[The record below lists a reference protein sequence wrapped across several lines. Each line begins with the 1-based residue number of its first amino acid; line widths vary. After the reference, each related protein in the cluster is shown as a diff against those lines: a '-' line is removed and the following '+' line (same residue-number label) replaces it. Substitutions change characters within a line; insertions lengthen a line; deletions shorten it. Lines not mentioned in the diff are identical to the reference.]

1 MANGVLGL
9 GSGQASALNS
19 DLIERLKTAERK
31 SAVEPIETRITNI
44 TGEKETFSTVKTK
57 VSELLEA
64 LKPFDLFVSG
74 GVTAFEQKSA
84 TTSGDS
90 VTFDAAD
97 LQALKKGITTVS
109 VSQLAQKDVYQS
121 NAVDATTKDAVINA
135 GTLSIQAGSATAITF
150 DTTNKTYQQLADE
163 ITAKT
168 GMNASV
174 EQVGTNDFRLVIKS
188 EESGIDN
195 KLTITGDASLALGY
209 TATES
214 TIDENGVPT
223 VKTITNSTNHIL
235 EAKNMIAKVD
245 GVKYDVSSNN
255 ITVDGLKI
263 TANKLGDSNINI
275 AEDNTQVEAQMK
287 NFITKYNELVAL
299 VDTEV
304 FSAES
309 KLADKSSIRD
319 ILSQIKSKLFGSY
332 GDSNDKSMFNYG
344 VELDKYGGLTLDS
357 TKFNKIVQEDISS
370 LKDLFLGKAEKKGL
384 GTQLKELLSDMSL
397 TGGVLDT
404 YDKGIIARETKLNS
418 EKEKAEK
425 ALNVKYEQLSL
436 QFASY
441 GSLINQM
448 ESSFSGLKML
458 IQQSTSGN

>member
-19 DLIERLKTAERK
+19 DLIEKLKTAERK
-31 SAVEPIETRITNI
+31 SAVEPIEKRIKNI

-57 VSELLEA
+57 VSELLESI
-64 LKPFDLFVSG
+64 KPFDLFVSG
-74 GVTAFEQKSA
+74 GVTAFGQKSA

-109 VSQLAQKDVYQS
+109 VSQLSQKDVYQS
-121 NAVDATTKDAVINA
+121 NAVDTTTKDAVINS
-135 GTLSIQAGSATAITF
+135 GMLSIKVGSAVAEEF
-150 DTTNKTYQQLADE
+150 DTTNKTYKQLADE
-163 ITAKT
+163 ITSKT
-168 GMNASV
+168 GMNAAV
-174 EQVGTNDFRLVIKS
+174 EQVGTNSFRLVIKS

-195 KLTITGDASLALGY
+195 KLTITGAASQALGY
-209 TATES
+209 TTNGTAIS
-214 TIDENGVPT
+214 T
-223 VKTITNSTNHIL
+223 SNHIL
-235 EAKNMIAKVD
+235 EAKNMITKVD
-245 GVKYDVSSNN
+245 GVEYNVSSNN
-255 ITVDGLKI
+255 ITVEGLKI
-263 TANKLGDSNINI
+263 TANKIGDSTINI
-275 AEDNTQVEAQMK
+275 AEDNTKVETQMK

-304 FSAES
+304 FSATS
-309 KLADKSSIRD
+309 KLDDKASVREV
-319 ILSQIKSKLFGSY
+319 LSQIKSKLFGTY

-344 VELDKYGGLTLDS
+344 IELDKYGGLTLDS
-357 TKFNKIVQEDISS
+357 TKFNKVVQEDMSS
-370 LKDLFLGKAEKKGL
+370 LKDVFLGKAEKKGV

-397 TGGVLDT
+397 TGGILDT
-404 YDKGIIARETKLNS
+404 YDKGITTRETKLNS
-418 EKEKAEK
+418 EKEKAENT
-425 ALNVKYEQLSL
+425 LNVKYEQLAL

-458 IQQSTSGN
+458 IQQSNSGN

>member
-19 DLIERLKTAERK
+19 DLIEKLKTAERK
-31 SAVEPIETRITNI
+31 SAVEPIEKRIKNI

-57 VSELLEA
+57 VSELLESI
-64 LKPFDLFVSG
+64 KPFDLFVSG
-74 GVTAFEQKSA
+74 GVTAFGQKSA

-109 VSQLAQKDVYQS
+109 VSQLSQKDVYQS
-121 NAVDATTKDAVINA
+121 NAVDTTTKDAVINS
-135 GTLSIQAGSATAITF
+135 GMLSIKAGSAVAEEF
-150 DTTNKTYQQLADE
+150 DTTNKTYKQLADE
-163 ITAKT
+163 ITSKT
-168 GMNASV
+168 GMNAAV
-174 EQVGTNDFRLVIKS
+174 EQVGTNSFRLVIKS

-195 KLTITGDASLALGY
+195 KLTITGAASQALGY
-209 TATES
+209 TTNGTAIS
-214 TIDENGVPT
+214 T
-223 VKTITNSTNHIL
+223 SNHIL
-235 EAKNMIAKVD
+235 EAKNMITKVD
-245 GVKYDVSSNN
+245 GVEYNVSSNN
-255 ITVDGLKI
+255 ITVEGLKI
-263 TANKLGDSNINI
+263 TANKIGDSTINI
-275 AEDNTQVEAQMK
+275 AEDNTKVETQMK

-299 VDTEV
+299 FDTEV
-304 FSAES
+304 FSATS
-309 KLADKSSIRD
+309 KLDDKASVREV
-319 ILSQIKSKLFGSY
+319 LSQIKSKLFGTY

-344 VELDKYGGLTLDS
+344 IELDKYGGLTLDS
-357 TKFNKIVQEDISS
+357 TKFNKVVQEDMSS
-370 LKDLFLGKAEKKGL
+370 LKDVFLGKAEKKGV

-397 TGGVLDT
+397 TGGILDT
-404 YDKGIIARETKLNS
+404 YDKGITTRETKLNS
-418 EKEKAEK
+418 EKEKAENT
-425 ALNVKYEQLSL
+425 LNLKYEQLAL

>member
-31 SAVEPIETRITNI
+31 SVVESIETKITNI
-44 TGEKETFSTVKTK
+44 TGEKETFSTIKTK

-64 LKPFDLFVSG
+64 IKPFDLFVSG
-74 GVTAFEQKSA
+74 GATAFGQKSA

-109 VSQLAQKDVYQS
+109 VSKLAQKDVYQS
-121 NAVDATTKDAVINA
+121 ESVNATVKDAAINA
-135 GTLSIQAGSATAITF
+135 GILSIQAGSAVAEEF

-174 EQVGTNDFRLVIKS
+174 EQVGTNLFRLVIKS
-188 EESGIDN
+188 EESGLAN
-195 KLTITGDASLALGY
+195 KLTISSVGASGALGLDLS
-209 TATES
+209 ANN
-214 TIDENGVPT
+214 ILKAQN
-223 VKTITNSTNHIL
+223 L
-235 EAKNMIAKVD
+235 EATVD
-245 GVKYDVSSNN
+245 GVGYKVSSNSL
-255 ITVDGLKI
+255 TVDGLKI

-304 FSAES
+304 FSSES

-332 GDSNDKSMFNYG
+332 GDLNDKSMFNYG
-344 VELDKYGGLTLDS
+344 LELDKYGGLTLDS
-357 TKFNKIVQEDISS
+357 AKFNKAVQEDMTG

-397 TGGVLDT
+397 TSGVLDT
-404 YDKGIIARETKLNS
+404 YDKGITSRETKLNS

-425 ALNVKYEQLSL
+425 ALNAKYEQLSL

-441 GSLINQM
+441 GALINQM

>member
-19 DLIERLKTAERK
+19 DLIEKLKTAERK
-31 SAVEPIETRITNI
+31 SAVEPIEKRIKNI

-57 VSELLEA
+57 VSELLESI
-64 LKPFDLFVSG
+64 KPFDLFVSG
-74 GVTAFEQKSA
+74 GVTAFGQKSA

-121 NAVDATTKDAVINA
+121 NAVDTTTKDAVINS
-135 GTLSIQAGSATAITF
+135 GMLSIKAGSAVAEEF
-150 DTTNKTYQQLADE
+150 DTTNKTYKQLADE
-163 ITAKT
+163 ITSKT
-168 GMNASV
+168 GMNAAV
-174 EQVGTNDFRLVIKS
+174 EQVGTNSFRLVIKS

-195 KLTITGDASLALGY
+195 KLTITGAASQALGY
-209 TATES
+209 TTNGTAIS
-214 TIDENGVPT
+214 T
-223 VKTITNSTNHIL
+223 SNHIL
-235 EAKNMIAKVD
+235 EAKNMITKVD
-245 GVKYDVSSNN
+245 GVEYNVSSNN
-255 ITVDGLKI
+255 ITVEGLKI
-263 TANKLGDSNINI
+263 TANKIGDSTINI
-275 AEDNTQVEAQMK
+275 AEDNTKVETQMK

-304 FSAES
+304 FSATS
-309 KLADKSSIRD
+309 KLDDKASAREV
-319 ILSQIKSKLFGSY
+319 LSQIKSKLFGTY

-344 VELDKYGGLTLDS
+344 IELDKYGGLTLDS
-357 TKFNKIVQEDISS
+357 TKFNKVVQEDMSS
-370 LKDLFLGKAEKKGL
+370 LKDVFLGKAEKKGV

-397 TGGVLDT
+397 TGGILDT
-404 YDKGIIARETKLNS
+404 YDKGITIRETKLNS
-418 EKEKAEK
+418 EKEKAEN
-425 ALNVKYEQLSL
+425 ALNAKYEQLAL

-441 GSLINQM
+441 GTLINQM

-458 IQQSTSGN
+458 IQQSNSGN